1 MKKLVITLMTL
12 VLMTSKGISQN
23 SNDSVTCIPNYQ
35 LRKAIN
41 LIEQGKVTKEEL
53 DSTQQLVVYLNKR
66 ITTKD
71 SLLFRYGQ
79 KDQYWK
85 KIDGV
90 NKEKIGNLNKV
101 IDNQNKVIGIQSR
114 SIRRG
119 KFGKVAMLLLGLGT
133 GFLISK

>member
-1 MKKLVITLMTL
+1 MTL

-41 LIEQGKVTKEEL
+41 LIEQGKVTQEEL
-53 DSTQQLVVYLNKR
+53 DSTKQLVVYLNKR
-66 ITTKD
+66 INTKD
-71 SLLFRYGQ
+71 SILIRYGQ

-90 NKEKIGNLNKV
+90 NKEKISNLNQV

-119 KFGKVAMLLLGLGT
+119 KLGKVAMLMLGLGT